1 MPSATSAPLCAA
13 ASMPYAPP
21 LIIDQLRSTK
31 PAAKSW
37 AMRTPYWVGFLDPTI
52 ANELPVSEGC
62 HRLIGERAAEIV
74 TSVADAVE
82 FLSPM

>member
-1 MPSATSAPLCAA
+1 MTLPSSSMSMAVTPVSSMILRIVLPPGPITS
-13 ASMPYAPP
+13 
-21 LIIDQLRSTK
+21 
-31 PAAKSW
+31 
-37 AMRTPYWVGFLDPTI
+37 
-52 ANELPVSEGC
+52 PVSEGC